1 MPSSPVPAARCHY
14 LLDLLAQVPDP
25 RKRRG
30 RLDALAGLLAVG
42 IAAVIAGSRS
52 FAAIGQW
59 AADAGE
65 DVLAVLGADR
75 GPAEEST
82 FRRAFAL
89 LDPGLL
95 DQVLGAW
102 LWTRAVQVGG
112 RLGIAID
119 GKAVRGAKNKDG
131 KAPHLVAALAHG
143 IGAVLGQAAV
153 DAKSNE
159 IPAVRDLLKAF
170 VSLAGAVITI
180 DALHTQSDTA
190 QVILGRDAD
199 YVMTVKGNMPT
210 LYRQLKKLPW
220 ARIPATS
227 SVSKG
232 HGRRARRTIKVAL
245 APAWIGFAG
254 AAQVAQLRRTVTKKG
269 TKTVEVVYLITSD
282 RAAGGCPGRRG
293 PRALAH
299 REQAP
304 LGPRRHLSGGQ
315 VPGQNRKRTP
325 RDGNA
330 AQPGHQHPAAG
341 RPRQHRRRQPPPRP
355 RPAAHT
361 KAASGC
367 MTTTLPGPWVSGGQ
381 IALLPSAEAGSNRL
395 LSAALS
401 PDGTLAVT
409 GSQFGTVTIWNAPDS
424 DSGMWDWKQMNVIS
438 MPEGDAVDGMAFS
451 SDGKL
456 LATANQS
463 GGAYVWQFPSGLPE
477 GESVSAVG
485 RPLNSVMFDPVNSN
499 LVVTADDDGYARI
512 FNVSTDK
519 QVGRSF
525 GGGGSAMYAAA
536 FSLSLDD
543 GKRIVTAS
551 GDRCPGLE
559 RIGSEADRPR
569 LRLRLPDLQRRVQPR
584 RN

>member
-30 RLDALAGLLAVG
+30 RRHALAGLLAVG

-89 LDPGLL
+89 LDPGRL

-112 RLGIAID
+112 RLVIAID

-170 VSLAGAVITI
+170 ASLAGAVITI

-232 HGRRARRTIKVAL
+232 HGRRARRTIKVVL

-254 AAQVAQLRRTVTKKG
+254 AAQVAQLRRTVTNKG
-269 TKTVEVVYLITSD
+269 KKTVEVVYLITSD
-282 RAAGGCPGRRG
+282 RAAGPAALAARVRGHWEIENKLHQASETLRRSEASRPRCACG
-293 PRALAH
+293 PRACWAW
-299 REQAP
+299 RQR
-304 LGPRRHLSGGQ
+304 LG
-315 VPGQNRKRTP
+315 
-325 RDGNA
+325 
-330 AQPGHQHPAAG
+330 
-341 RPRQHRRRQPPPRP
+341 
-355 RPAAHT
+355 
-361 KAASGC
+361 C
-367 MTTTLPGPWVSGGQ
+367 
-381 IALLPSAEAGSNRL
+381 
-395 LSAALS
+395 
-401 PDGTLAVT
+401 
-409 GSQFGTVTIWNAPDS
+409 
-424 DSGMWDWKQMNVIS
+424 
-438 MPEGDAVDGMAFS
+438 
-451 SDGKL
+451 
-456 LATANQS
+456 
-463 GGAYVWQFPSGLPE
+463 
-477 GESVSAVG
+477 
-485 RPLNSVMFDPVNSN
+485 
-499 LVVTADDDGYARI
+499 
-512 FNVSTDK
+512 
-519 QVGRSF
+519 
-525 GGGGSAMYAAA
+525 
-536 FSLSLDD
+536 
-543 GKRIVTAS
+543 
-551 GDRCPGLE
+551 
-559 RIGSEADRPR
+559 
-569 LRLRLPDLQRRVQPR
+569 
-584 RN
+584 